1 MEKVPAMREN
11 ESLLTLRGRWTS
23 WGNQPIEWAIE
34 PRFWKDWWGLM
45 DDRHVWF
52 LLHSLIQLIDI
63 QTRMFP
69 APIPPLCK
77 GKCRCSRKWGG
88 EKGAGNGTCMS
99 TPTLKC
105 SLAWEEG
112 HSLEVYPGLHLSR
125 IWGRAYCQRNHVCS
139 MHVFLVLLYKA
150 PI

>member
-1 MEKVPAMREN
+1 MRADGRQALSDSSLSNTATRHTEKNLVC
-11 ESLLTLRGRWTS
+11 
-23 WGNQPIEWAIE
+23 
-34 PRFWKDWWGLM
+34 
-45 DDRHVWF
+45 F
-52 LLHSLIQLIDI
+52 LLPFLHCARAGADSL
-63 QTRMFP
+63 
-69 APIPPLCK
+69 
-77 GKCRCSRKWGG
+77 GNGGG
-88 EKGAGNGTCMS
+88 EKGAGNGVSMS

-125 IWGRAYCQRNHVCS
+125 IWVGPTAEKNICS